1 MNDVN
6 QTEELAKFLDG
17 ADQAKAALSES
28 VSSALNVF
36 HDAKLS
42 LIILAILAAFIFFK
56 NFKKMDL
63 AKNSTP
69 DPDDEKAVSA
79 SEQALLKRQEELE
92 AKLSQAIEIISKQQ
106 DQLAKFFESN
116 VTAAEKTE
124 EKEAEKENPDET
136 KPNPKPD
143 NS

>member
-69 DPDDEKAVSA
+69 DPDDERPVSA

-124 EKEAEKENPDET
+124 KKEEEKENPDKT
-136 KPNPKPD
+136 KPNLKPD

>member
-6 QTEELAKFLDG
+6 QTEELAKFFDG

-56 NFKKMDL
+56 NFKKIYD
-63 AKNSTP
+63 SCF
-69 DPDDEKAVSA
+69 S
-79 SEQALLKRQEELE
+79 
-92 AKLSQAIEIISKQQ
+92 
-106 DQLAKFFESN
+106 
-116 VTAAEKTE
+116 
-124 EKEAEKENPDET
+124 
-136 KPNPKPD
+136 
-143 NS
+143 

>member
-6 QTEELAKFLDG
+6 QTEELAKFLDE

-28 VSSALNVF
+28 VNSALNVF

-69 DPDDEKAVSA
+69 DPDAERPVSV
-79 SEQALLKRQEELE
+79 SEQALEILSRRRYEYHSKLE
-92 AKLSQAIEIISKQQ
+92 G
-106 DQLAKFFESN
+106 
-116 VTAAEKTE
+116 
-124 EKEAEKENPDET
+124 EASCDYV
-136 KPNPKPD
+136 
-143 NS
+143 